1 MKFFKNFLF
10 FTIIRSLFHDLPE
23 LRRLIHFRHPET
35 EEHVKLGMDLFGEL
49 INPDGKVRMNHM
61 VRNQFLTILL
71 YRPLLQRLI
80 GNFQPAHHNSRRNRM
95 MITRIL
101 AHIVDILLAPVVT
114 SKSLLFYMP
123 INQIIEIS
131 KMRILVNQ
139 PLVTARWVKYTKYI
153 DNFLIYFCSPFNDK
167 IDGRIEILSRP
178 YLIEFKEINSK
189 EFISWALLAKIL
201 MDIEDRKMFGL
212 YPTLSLIQFI
222 DSMSDEE
229 ILNLFASHEF
239 STIFR
244 KYISF
249 FTKQQQLRDI
259 EAVKIRSNEIVL
271 DILDSAMILIHIR
284 AKEKRQMKFE
294 EEVIQ
299 FFLEILCSERLK
311 LEEIQGN
318 RTFFQQ
324 IKPKEKPI
332 QNHFDIPL
340 VRINQLKSLL
350 SGLLKKHSLGI
361 DLNELTFLVI
371 WTANFNVKLGR
382 QLLVKERK
390 PWLRSSWRS
399 KRVMNSG
406 SPVMILFFALKYDGH
421 FLKEILS
428 WFSYQ
433 N

>member
-1 MKFFKNFLF
+1 MKFLQKFLF
-10 FTIIRSLFHDLPE
+10 FTMIRTFFHDLPE

-35 EEHVKLGMDLFGEL
+35 EEHVKLGRDLFGEL
-49 INPDGKVRMNHM
+49 IQSGGIFGMNQM
-61 VRNQFLTILL
+61 VRNRFLTILF
-71 YRPLLQRLI
+71 YRPLLRRLI
-80 GNFQPAHHNSRRNRM
+80 GNFHTRNRM
-95 MITRIL
+95 IAARIL
-101 AHIVDILLAPVVT
+101 AHIVDLLLAPVVT
-114 SKSLLFYMP
+114 SKSLLFYTP
-123 INQIIEIS
+123 TNQIIEIS

-139 PLVTARWVKYTKYI
+139 PLVTTRWVKYS
-153 DNFLIYFCSPFNDK
+153 DNFHISFFSPFNYK
-167 IDGRIEILSRP
+167 IDGRIEILSRS
-178 YLIEFKEINSK
+178 YLIEFKEISSK

-201 MDIEDRKMFGL
+201 MDIEDRKMFSFYPM
-212 YPTLSLIQFI
+212 YPTLSIIQFI
-222 DSMSDEE
+222 DSMSDSE

-244 KYISF
+244 KYIIF

-259 EAVKIRSNEIVL
+259 EAVKIRSNQIVL
-271 DILDSAMILIHIR
+271 DILDSAMILINIR
-284 AKEKRQMKFE
+284 AKEKRQMMFE
-294 EEVIQ
+294 EGVIQ

-311 LEEIQGN
+311 MEEIQEDQ
-318 RTFFQQ
+318 TFFQQ

-332 QNHFDIPL
+332 QDIFDIPL
-340 VRINQLKSLL
+340 VRINQLKNIL
-350 SGLLKKHSLGI
+350 SGLLKNHSLGI

-371 WTANFNVKLGR
+371 WTANFNVELGR

-406 SPVMILFFALKYDGH
+406 SPVMILFFAVKYDGQL
-421 FLKEILS
+421 LKNILS